1 VYIVSAFWEF
11 WLTKF
16 SLFKQ
21 HWNSIVSS
29 FSKPLNFN
37 SGMKQNNG
45 QSGQY
50 LNTET
55 IGMKPKNNLTGPYFK
70 KELILADF
78 RLANLSRDCSVIGRR
93 EVLTGKAKFGIFGDG
108 KEIIQMALAKQF
120 KNGDWRSGYYRD
132 QTWMMAMGLYDSLEF
147 FHQLY
152 GNIDDQFNSGSGG
165 RVFNNHFSVPNINRD
180 GTWRDLTKQKNSSAD
195 ISPTA
200 GQMPRLLGLAYASK
214 LFRQNKDLK
223 QFTTLSLNGNEV
235 AFGSIGDASTSEGY
249 FWETI
254 NAAGVLQVPMAVSIY
269 DDGYGISVPKKYQT
283 TKGSISEILKGFE
296 TEKDKPGIRIF
307 KGKGWDYPGLIKLY
321 EEGIAIC
328 REQHTPVVFHIE
340 EVTQPQGHSTSG
352 SHERYKS
359 EERLKWEIEF
369 DPIRKMREWI
379 HSLDIATDEE
389 LDKIVVEAE
398 EEAKESRRKGWESFQ
413 TPIKTERDALV
424 KIINDRSCKCT
435 DKVKENSVDSYTEEL
450 KQVASPIRKDNF
462 VTARKILRN
471 ICGTCLKAD
480 NLNEELNGWLK
491 RNYADALKGYDSFL
505 YNETPT
511 SVLNVKPVAPVYS
524 ADSPEV
530 PGRQVLRDNY
540 DKLFSKYPLL
550 VTFGEDTGVIG
561 GVNQSLEGLQK
572 KFGELRITDTGIREA
587 TILGQGLGL
596 ALRGMR
602 PIAEIQYLD
611 YLMYALQILSD
622 DLATTHYRSAGKMV
636 APLIISTRGHRLEGI
651 WHSGSPMS
659 MLINSVRGVYVC
671 SPRDMTRAA
680 GFYNT
685 LLEGNDPAVVIEPLN
700 GYRLK
705 EKLPDNLGEFK
716 IQLGIPE
723 ILNPGTDLTIVTYG
737 STVKIA
743 IEAVKQ
749 LALHDISVELIDVQ
763 TLIPFDKNKM
773 IVESLKKTNR
783 VLFLDE
789 DVPGGTTAYM
799 MQEVLEKQ
807 NGWQFLDSPPK
818 TLAAKE
824 HRPAY
829 TTDGDY
835 FSKPNA
841 EDVFDVVY
849 GMMKEAVP
857 DKY

>member
-1 VYIVSAFWEF
+1 
-11 WLTKF
+11 
-16 SLFKQ
+16 
-21 HWNSIVSS
+21 
-29 FSKPLNFN
+29 
-37 SGMKQNNG
+37 MKQNNG

-78 RLANLSRDCSVIGRR
+78 RLSNISRDCSVIGRR

-152 GNIDDQFNSGSGG
+152 GNIDDQFNAGSGG

-223 QFTTLSLNGNEV
+223 QFTTLSLEGNEV

-379 HSLDIATDEE
+379 LSMDIATEEE

-398 EEAKESRRKGWESFQ
+398 EEVKESRRKGWESFQ
-413 TPIKTERDALV
+413 APIKIERDALV

-471 ICGTCLKAD
+471 VCGTCLKAD
-480 NLNEELNGWLK
+480 NLNEELHGWLK

-505 YNETPT
+505 YNEMPT

-524 ADSPEV
+524 ADAPEV
-530 PGRQVLRDNY
+530 PGRQILRDNY

-622 DLATTHYRSAGKMV
+622 DLATTHYRSAGKMI

-671 SPRDMTRAA
+671 APRDMTRAA
-680 GFYNT
+680 GFYNA

-716 IQLGIPE
+716 LQLGIPE

-743 IEAVKQ
+743 LEAVKQ

-763 TLIPFDKNKM
+763 TLIPFDRNKM

-857 DKY
+857 EKY

>member
-1 VYIVSAFWEF
+1 MKE
-11 WLTKF
+11 
-16 SLFKQ
+16 
-21 HWNSIVSS
+21 NSKLSG
-29 FSKPLNFN
+29 KYFN
-37 SGMKQNNG
+37 
-45 QSGQY
+45 
-50 LNTET
+50 
-55 IGMKPKNNLTGPYFK
+55 
-70 KELILADF
+70 KESILADF
-78 RLANLSRDCSVIGRR
+78 RLANLSRDLSITGRR

-108 KEIIQMALAKQF
+108 KEIIQIALAKQF
-120 KNGDWRSGYYRD
+120 RNGDWRSGYYRD

-152 GNIDDQFNSGSGG
+152 GNTDNQFDTGSGG
-165 RVFNNHFSVPNINRD
+165 RVFNNHFSVPNINPD
-180 GTWRDLTKQKNSSAD
+180 GSWRDLTKQKNSSAD

-214 LFRQNKDLK
+214 LFRQNPELH
-223 QFTTLSLNGNEV
+223 QFNTLSLKGNEV
-235 AFGSIGDASTSEGY
+235 AFGAIGDASTSEGY

-254 NAAGVLQVPMAVSIY
+254 NAAGVLQVPMAVSVY

-296 TEKDKPGIRIF
+296 VEKDKPGIKIY

-321 EEGIAIC
+321 EEGIAFC
-328 REQHTPVVFHIE
+328 RETHTPVVFHIE

-359 EERLKWEIEF
+359 VERLKWEEEF
-369 DPIRKMREWI
+369 DPIKKMREWI
-379 HSLDIATDEE
+379 LASEIATAEE
-389 LDKIVVEAE
+389 LDKLVAESE
-398 EEAKESRRKGWESFQ
+398 EEAKEARRKGWESFQ
-413 TPIKTERDALV
+413 APIKIERDALV
-424 KIINDRSCKCT
+424 KIINSRSCKCAE
-435 DKVKENSVDSYTEEL
+435 KAKEESVDSYAEEL
-450 KQVASPIRKDNF
+450 QKVPAPIRKDNF

-471 ICGTCLKAD
+471 ICNTCQKPD
-480 NLNEELNGWLK
+480 NLNEELQGWLK
-491 RNYADALKGYDSFL
+491 RNYKDALHSYDSFL
-505 YNETPT
+505 YNETQT
-511 SVLNVKPVAPVYS
+511 SALNVEPIPPVYS
-524 ADSPEV
+524 ENSPEV
-530 PGRQVLRDNY
+530 PGRQILRDNY
-540 DKLFSKYPLL
+540 DKLFSKYPKL
-550 VTFGEDTGVIG
+550 VTFGEDTGGIG

-611 YLMYALQILSD
+611 YLMYALQVLSD
-622 DLATTHYRSAGKMV
+622 DLATTHYRTAGRMI

-659 MLINSVRGVYVC
+659 MLINSVRGIYVC

-685 LLEGNDPAVVIEPLN
+685 LLEGNDPAIVIEPLN

-705 EKLPDNLGEFK
+705 ERLPDNIGEFRLP
-716 IQLGIPE
+716 LGIPE
-723 ILNPGTDLTIVTYG
+723 IMHQGTDLTVVTYG

-743 IEAVKQ
+743 AEAVKQ
-749 LALHDISVELIDVQ
+749 LAAHDISVELIDVQ
-763 TLIPFDKNKM
+763 TLIPFDKNMM
-773 IVESLKKTNR
+773 ILESLKKTNR
-783 VLFLDE
+783 ILFLDE
-789 DVPGGTTAYM
+789 DLPGGTTAYM

-807 NGWQFLDSPPK
+807 GGWKYLDSPPK

-835 FSKPNA
+835 FSKPSS
-841 EDVFDVVY
+841 EDVFDVIY
-849 GMMKEAVP
+849 AMMKEARP
-857 DKY
+857 EKY

>member
-1 VYIVSAFWEF
+1 
-11 WLTKF
+11 
-16 SLFKQ
+16 
-21 HWNSIVSS
+21 
-29 FSKPLNFN
+29 
-37 SGMKQNNG
+37 MKQNNNQTG
-45 QSGQY
+45 HD
-50 LNTET
+50 LNTE
-55 IGMKPKNNLTGPYFK
+55 IIEMKQIKNQSEQYFN
-70 KELILADF
+70 KESILADF
-78 RLANLSRDCSVIGRR
+78 RMANLSRSLSIIGRR

-108 KEIIQMALAKQF
+108 KEIIQLALAKQF

-132 QTWMMAMGLYDSLEF
+132 QTWMMAMGVYDSLEF

-152 GNIDDQFNSGSGG
+152 GNTDNQFNSGSGG
-165 RVFNNHFSVPNINRD
+165 RVFNNHFSIPNINPD
-180 GTWRDLTKQKNSSAD
+180 GSWRNLTKQKNSSAD

-214 LFRQNKDLK
+214 LFRQNKDLQ
-223 QFTTLSLNGNEV
+223 QFTTLSTKGNEV

-254 NAAGVLQVPMAVSIY
+254 NAAGVLQVPLAVSVY

-307 KGKGWDYPGLIKLY
+307 KGKGWDYEGLIKLY
-321 EEGIAIC
+321 QEGIAIC
-328 REQHTPVVFHIE
+328 REQHTPVLFHIE

-359 EERLKWEIEF
+359 EERLKWEEEF
-369 DPIRKMREWI
+369 DPIKKMREWI
-379 HSLDIATDEE
+379 INSEIATSEE
-389 LDKIVVEAE
+389 LDKLALEAE

-413 TPIKTERDALV
+413 SPIKIERDALV
-424 KIINDRSCKCT
+424 KIINDRSCRCT
-435 DKVKENSVDSYTEEL
+435 EKAKEESVDSYTDEL
-450 KQVASPIRKDNF
+450 KRVPAPIRKDNF

-471 ICGTCLKAD
+471 ICGTCLKSD
-480 NLNEELNGWLK
+480 NLKEELQGWLK
-491 RNYADALKGYDSFL
+491 RNYEDARKSYDSFL
-505 YNETPT
+505 YNETPS
-511 SVLNVKPVAPVYS
+511 SVLNVKPIAPVYS

-530 PGRQVLRDNY
+530 PGRQILRDNY
-540 DKLFSKYPLL
+540 EKLFTKYPLL
-550 VTFGEDTGVIG
+550 VTFGEDTGNIG

-611 YLMYALQILSD
+611 YLMYCLQVLSD
-622 DLATTHYRSAGKMV
+622 DLATTHYRTAGRMI

-659 MLINSVRGVYVC
+659 MLINSVRGIYVC

-685 LLEGNDPAVVIEPLN
+685 LLEGNDPAIVIEPLN

-705 EKLPDNLGEFK
+705 EKLPDNIGEFRME
-716 IQLGIPE
+716 LGIPE
-723 ILNPGTDLTIVTYG
+723 ILKEGTDLTIVTYG

-743 IEAVKQ
+743 MEAVKH
-749 LALHDISVELIDVQ
+749 LAAHDISVELIDVQ
-763 TLIPFDKNKM
+763 TLMPFDRKK
-773 IVESLKKTNR
+773 IIIESLKKTNR
-783 VLFLDE
+783 ILFLDE
-789 DVPGGTTAYM
+789 DVPGGTTAYIL
-799 MQEVLEKQ
+799 QEVIEKQ
-807 NGWQFLDSPPK
+807 GGWQYLDSPPK
-818 TLAAKE
+818 TLTAKE

-835 FSKPNA
+835 FSKPSS

-849 GMMKEAVP
+849 QMMKEAVP
-857 DKY
+857 EKF